1 MKNKVTYSQPSI
13 EIEYFYEDV
22 VLASTTDSTRDIWGS
37 GSDTD
42 LY

>member
-13 EIEYFYEDV
+13 EIECFYEDV
-22 VLASTTDSTRDIWGS
+22 VLSSLVDTTKDIWGNED
-37 GSDTD
+37 DTD

>member
-13 EIEYFYEDV
+13 EIENFCEDV
-22 VLASTTDSTRDIWGS
+22 VLSSPMDTTKDIWGNDS
-37 GSDTD
+37 ND